1 MNICDEKTAAFM
13 GEALLNQAREVC
25 RYARIY
31 PVEFRALPG
40 RDSRE
45 RHQRFVASVARMVK
59 EMRALMLMARRGGI
73 LRFCNHEQIDGYIE
87 EAEEI
92 LAHFSAPARA
102 EALAKVN

>member
-1 MNICDEKTAAFM
+1 MNVCDEKTAVFM
-13 GEALLNQAREVC
+13 GQALLNQAKEIC

-40 RDSRE
+40 REGRE
-45 RHQRFVASVARMVK
+45 RHQRFVASVERMVK

-87 EAEEI
+87 EAEGI
-92 LAHFSAPARA
+92 LAHFGAPAKA
-102 EALAKVN
+102 EAMAKVN